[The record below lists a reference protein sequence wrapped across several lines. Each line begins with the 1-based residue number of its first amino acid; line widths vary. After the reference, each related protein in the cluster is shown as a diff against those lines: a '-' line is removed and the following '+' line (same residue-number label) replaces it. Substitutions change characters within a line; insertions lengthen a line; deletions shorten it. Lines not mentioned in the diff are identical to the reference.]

1 MSRSTCSGLLTSS
14 ATRVQHPG
22 RMSAIAPLSSPDL
35 PVARRLEVR
44 RDMMVVEGHALE
56 DVVLAGYAIGRE
68 IGTAPVVVI
77 VGGITASPFPFGD
90 ATTQTEAWWPALLA
104 TDLIDPTQ
112 HTVLSLAWPGNG
124 STWRGLDEGP
134 LPPISALGLADLL
147 AAWLDG
153 IGCTSPVTYAGA
165 SLGGL
170 VGVALAVRHP
180 DRVARLVTISAGL
193 RPDGW
198 GTATRHLQRELVR
211 DGLRTG
217 DVANG
222 MTRAR
227 QLGMLTY
234 RGRDEL
240 DTRFGVLAP
249 ELAQPPVAAYLDHH
263 GQRFA
268 ARFPVRTFLLLSEA
282 IDRARFGTE
291 SGAVRAELAR
301 VTADVLVIGVPGD
314 LLFPFALQHEL
325 YRELQA
331 SGASAALWKLDSEYG
346 HDAFLADQD
355 KLAAVLR
362 DSGFLT
368 KAQPVAPQRF
378 VGVGARPVREIRI
391 GMIGCGTV
399 GHGVLELIE
408 KQKAQLAE
416 RYGVR
421 FRVTHLAVRDIAK
434 ARGALAADIP
444 RTTEPLELIAA
455 PDVDVIVEVAG
466 GDGVESAL
474 TAALAAGKPV
484 VTANK
489 ALLAK
494 KLAALGVL
502 AQRTKTPLLCEA
514 AAAAALPIIRHLSHR
529 ADEVDSLAAI
539 VNGTCNFIITRLE
552 QDELAL
558 DRAIAEAQSL
568 GLAEADPSADIDG
581 HDAAAK
587 LSILAYRAFGA
598 WVPPHELPVRG
609 IGELWP
615 ADCDL
620 AEAMGFRIRLIAHAT
635 RVPTGLT
642 AGVEPVLLPDWH
654 LLASV
659 EEEYNA
665 VYMKT
670 ASSGD
675 LSLFGKG
682 AGALPTASAVLGDL
696 IDLAQDNS
704 VQWPEPRTVAVVPA
718 PARRH
723 YLRVTADPHPGLVRR
738 IDSIVRR
745 AGLTVQNRAARGEPL
760 VTHHG
765 FLLSPSDDATVTSLV
780 ELLRELGRVEQTLWL
795 GVVE

>member
-1 MSRSTCSGLLTSS
+1 
-14 ATRVQHPG
+14 
-22 RMSAIAPLSSPDL
+22 
-35 PVARRLEVR
+35 
-44 RDMMVVEGHALE
+44 MVIEGHALE
-56 DVVLAGYAIGRE
+56 QVELAGYALGPE
-68 IGTAPVVVI
+68 LGTAPIVLV

-90 ATTQTEAWWPALLA
+90 VASGAEAWWPALDA
-104 TDLIDPTQ
+104 PELIDPDRQ
-112 HTVLSLAWPGNG
+112 TVLALCWPGNG
-124 STWRGLDEGP
+124 STWRGFDDGP
-134 LPPISALGLADLL
+134 LPPLSAAGLADLT

-153 IGCTSPVTYAGA
+153 IGVTTPISFVGA

-170 VGVALAVRHP
+170 VGVALAQRHP

-217 DVANG
+217 DVVTG
-222 MTRAR
+222 MVRAR

-249 ELAQPPVAAYLDHH
+249 ELEHPPVAAYLDHH
-263 GQRFA
+263 GRRFA
-268 ARFPVRTFLLLSEA
+268 ERFPVRTFLLLSEA
-282 IDRARFGTE
+282 IDRCQLGDR
-291 SGAVRAELAR
+291 RDLQR
-301 VTADVLVIGVPGD
+301 VTAEVLVVAVPGD

-331 SGASAALWKLDSEYG
+331 AGASAALWKLDSEYG

-355 KLAAVLR
+355 KLAALLR
-362 DSGFLT
+362 DAGAFAT
-368 KAQPVAPQRF
+368 RTPRARF
-378 VGVGARPVREIRI
+378 EGVGARPIREIRI

-399 GHGVLELIE
+399 GHGVLELLARQE
-408 KQKAQLAE
+408 AALAE
-416 RYGVR
+416 RYAVR
-421 FRVTHLAVRDIAK
+421 YRVTKIAVRDADK
-434 ARGALAADIP
+434 PRGPLAAGIP
-444 RTTEPLELIAA
+444 RTTRALDLVADPE
-455 PDVDVIVEVAG
+455 VDVIVEVAG
-466 GDGVESAL
+466 GDAVEPAL
-474 TAALAAGKPV
+474 SAALAAGKPV

-494 KLAALGVL
+494 RLDALAAL
-502 AQRTKTPLLCEA
+502 AQRTETPLLCEA

-529 ADEVDSLAAI
+529 ADEVEALQAI
-539 VNGTCNFIITRLE
+539 VNGTCNYVITRLE
-552 QDELAL
+552 QDELTL
-558 DRAIAEAQSL
+558 DRAIAEAQQL
-568 GLAEADPSADIDG
+568 GLAEADPSADLHG

-587 LSILAYRAFGA
+587 LSILAYRAFGV
-598 WVPPHELPVRG
+598 WVPPDALPVRG

-620 AEAMGFRIRLIAHAT
+620 AESMGFRIRLIAQAA
-635 RVPTGLT
+635 RIGGQL
-642 AGVEPVLLPDWH
+642 AAAVEPVLLPDWH

-704 VQWPEPRTVAVVPA
+704 VQWPAPRAMQIA
-718 PARRH
+718 PQPPRRH
-723 YLRVTADPHPGLVRR
+723 YVRVSAEPHPGLVRR
-738 IDSIVRR
+738 VESIVRR

-765 FLLSPSDDATVTSLV
+765 FLISASDDAQIAGVV
-780 ELLRELGRVEQTLWL
+780 EQLRELGRVEQTLWL
-795 GVVE
+795 GVAE

>member
-1 MSRSTCSGLLTSS
+1 
-14 ATRVQHPG
+14 
-22 RMSAIAPLSSPDL
+22 
-35 PVARRLEVR
+35 
-44 RDMMVVEGHALE
+44 MVIEGHPLE
-56 DVVLAGYAIGRE
+56 DVELAGYALGPE
-68 IGTAPVVVI
+68 LGTAPVVLV

-90 ATTQTEAWWPALLA
+90 AASGADAWWPALDA
-104 TDLIDPTQ
+104 PDLVDLDRQ
-112 HTVLSLAWPGNG
+112 TVLALCWPGNG
-124 STWRGLDEGP
+124 STWRGFEDGA
-134 LPPISALGLADLL
+134 LPPLSAAGLADLV

-153 IGCTSPVTYAGA
+153 IGVVAPISFIGA

-170 VGVALAVRHP
+170 VGVALAQRHP

-211 DGLRTG
+211 DGQRTG
-217 DVANG
+217 DVATG
-222 MTRAR
+222 MVRAR

-249 ELAQPPVAAYLDHH
+249 ELEHPPVAAYLDHH
-263 GQRFA
+263 GKRFA
-268 ARFPVRTFLLLSEA
+268 ERFPVRTFLLLSEA
-282 IDRARFGTE
+282 IDRCQLGDR
-291 SGAVRAELAR
+291 RDLQR
-301 VTADVLVIGVPGD
+301 VTAEVLVVGVPGD

-331 SGASAALWKLDSEYG
+331 AGASAALWKLDSEYG

-355 KLAAVLR
+355 KLAALLR
-362 DSGFLT
+362 DAAAFAT
-368 KAQPVAPQRF
+368 RAPRARF
-378 VGVGARPVREIRI
+378 EGVGARPLREIRI

-399 GHGVLELIE
+399 GHGVLDLLARQE
-408 KQKAQLAE
+408 AQLAE
-416 RYGVR
+416 RYAVR
-421 FRVTHLAVRDIAK
+421 YRVTKIAVRDADK
-434 ARGALAADIP
+434 PRGSLAAGIP
-444 RTTEPLELIAA
+444 RTTRALDLVADPE
-455 PDVDVIVEVAG
+455 VDVIVEVAG
-466 GDGVESAL
+466 GDAL
-474 TAALAAGKPV
+474 EPALRAALAAGKPV

-494 KLAALGVL
+494 RLDALAAL
-502 AQRTKTPLLCEA
+502 AQRTETPLLCEA

-529 ADEVDSLAAI
+529 ADEVEALQAI
-539 VNGTCNFIITRLE
+539 VNGTCNYVITRLE
-552 QDELAL
+552 QDELTL
-558 DRAIAEAQSL
+558 DRAIIEAQQL
-568 GLAEADPSADIDG
+568 GLAEADPSADLEG

-587 LSILAYRAFGA
+587 LSILAYRAFGV
-598 WVPPHELPVRG
+598 WVPPDALPVRG

-620 AEAMGFRIRLIAHAT
+620 AESMGFRIRLIAQAA
-635 RVPTGLT
+635 RTGGQL
-642 AGVEPVLLPDWH
+642 AAAVEPVLLPDWH

-704 VQWPEPRTVAVVPA
+704 VQWPAPRAMAIA
-718 PARRH
+718 PQPPRRH
-723 YLRVTADPHPGLVRR
+723 YVRVSAEPHPGLTRR
-738 IDSIVRR
+738 VDSIVRR

-765 FLLSPSDDATVTSLV
+765 FLISASDDAQIARVV
-780 ELLRELGRVEQTLWL
+780 EQLRELGRVEQTLWL
-795 GVVE
+795 GVAE

>member
-1 MSRSTCSGLLTSS
+1 
-14 ATRVQHPG
+14 
-22 RMSAIAPLSSPDL
+22 MSAIAPLASTV
-35 PVARRLEVR
+35 VAVPRRLEVR
-44 RDMMVVEGHALE
+44 RDAMVVEGHALE
-56 DVVLAGYAIGRE
+56 EVLLAGYALGPE
-68 IGTAPVVVI
+68 LGTAPVVLI
-77 VGGITASPFPFGD
+77 VGGITASPFPFGGPD
-90 ATTQTEAWWPALLA
+90 ADAWWPSLIAA
-104 TDLIDPTQ
+104 DLIDPTR
-112 HTVLSLAWPGNG
+112 HTVLALCWPGNG
-124 STWRGLDEGP
+124 STWRGFDDGA
-134 LPPISALGLADLL
+134 LPPLSALGLADLI

-153 IGCTSPVTYAGA
+153 IGCAQPVIFAGA

-180 DRVARLVTISAGL
+180 ERVAKLLTISAGL

-217 DVANG
+217 DATTG
-222 MTRAR
+222 MIRAR

-240 DTRFGVLAP
+240 DTRFGVLSP
-249 ELAQPPVAAYLDHH
+249 GLEQPPVAAYLDHH

-268 ARFPVRTFLLLSEA
+268 QRFPLRTFLLLSEA
-282 IDRARFGTE
+282 IDRSRFASDAAG
-291 SGAVRAELAR
+291 VRDALAR
-301 VTADVLVIGVPGD
+301 VTADVLVVGVPGD
-314 LLFPFALQHEL
+314 LLFPFPLQNEL

-331 SGASAALWKLDSEYG
+331 AGASASLWKLDSEYG

-355 KLAAVLR
+355 KLAELIR
-362 DSGFLT
+362 DSGFLQ
-368 KAQPVAPQRF
+368 AAEPRPRF
-378 VGVGARPVREIRI
+378 HGVGAKPLREIRI

-399 GHGVLELIE
+399 GNGVLDLLD

-416 RYGVR
+416 RYSVR
-421 FRVTHLAVRDIAK
+421 YRVTRIAVRDATKPRGPLAK
-434 ARGALAADIP
+434 DIP
-444 RTTEPLELIAA
+444 LTTRALDLVADPN
-455 PDVDVIVEVAG
+455 VDVIVEVAG
-466 GDGVESAL
+466 GDAVEPAL

-489 ALLAK
+489 ALLARQ
-494 KLAALGVL
+494 LARLGML
-502 AQRTKTPLLCEA
+502 AQRTETPLLCEA

-529 ADEVDSLAAI
+529 ADEVDALQAI
-539 VNGTCNFIITRLE
+539 VNGTCNFVITRLE
-552 QDELAL
+552 QDELTL

-598 WVPPHELPVRG
+598 WVPPDALPVRG

-620 AEAMGFRIRLIAHAT
+620 AEAMGFRIRLIAQAA
-635 RVPTGLT
+635 RVTGGLT
-642 AGVEPVLLPDWH
+642 AAVEPVLLPDWH

-704 VQWPEPRTVAVVPA
+704 VQWPTPRDIALVPA

-723 YLRVTADPHPGLVRR
+723 YIRVSAEPHPGLTRR
-738 IDSIVRR
+738 VDSIVRR

-760 VTHHG
+760 ITHHG
-765 FLLSPSDDATVTSLV
+765 FLISPSDDATIRGVIDQ
-780 ELLRELGRVEQTLWL
+780 LRELGRVEQTLWL

>member
-1 MSRSTCSGLLTSS
+1 
-14 ATRVQHPG
+14 
-22 RMSAIAPLSSPDL
+22 MSAIAPLPTPL
-35 PVARRLEVR
+35 PSTQRLEVHR
-44 RDMMVVEGHALE
+44 EQMVIEGHALE
-56 DVVLAGYAIGRE
+56 DVTLAGTLLGAPLGS
-68 IGTAPVVVI
+68 APVVLV
-77 VGGITASPFPFGD
+77 VGGITASPYPFGD
-90 ATTQTEAWWPALLA
+90 AATGAEPWWPALESA
-104 TDLIDPTQ
+104 ELIDPARQ
-112 HTVLSLAWPGNG
+112 TVLAFCWPSNG
-124 STWRGLDEGP
+124 STWRDLETGP
-134 LPPISALGLADLL
+134 LPPLSALGLADLV
-147 AAWLDG
+147 AAWLEG
-153 IGCTSPVTYAGA
+153 IGCTQPITYLGA

-170 VGVALAVRHP
+170 VGIALAARHP
-180 DRVARLVTISAGL
+180 ERVARLVTISAGL

-217 DVANG
+217 DVATG
-222 MTRAR
+222 MVRAR

-240 DTRFGVLAP
+240 DTRFGTLAP
-249 ELAQPPVAAYLDHH
+249 GLVHPPVAAYLDHH

-268 ARFPVRTFLLLSEA
+268 ERFPVRTFLLLSEA
-282 IDRARFGTE
+282 IDRCQLTRDD
-291 SGAVRAELAR
+291 LAH
-301 VTADVLVIGVPGD
+301 VTADVLVVGVPGD
-314 LLFPFALQHEL
+314 LLFPYALQVEL

-355 KLAAVLR
+355 KLAALLR
-362 DSGFLT
+362 DSRFFAGAT
-368 KAQPVAPQRF
+368 PRARF
-378 VGVGARPVREIRI
+378 VGLGARPVREIRI

-399 GHGVLELIE
+399 GGGVIELLH
-408 KQKAQLAE
+408 KQQAALAE

-421 FRVTHLAVRDIAK
+421 FTITKLAVRDLTK
-434 ARGALAADIP
+434 PRPPGVEGVP
-444 RTTEPLELIAA
+444 RTTRAEDLVGDPE
-455 PDVDVIVEVAG
+455 VDVIVEVAG
-466 GDGVESAL
+466 GDAVAPAL

-494 KLAALGVL
+494 ELAALGLL
-502 AQRTKTPLLCEA
+502 AQRTETPLLCEA

-529 ADEVDSLAAI
+529 ADEVESLMAI
-539 VNGTCNFIITRLE
+539 VNGTCNYIITRLE
-552 QDELAL
+552 QDELPL
-558 DRAIAEAQSL
+558 DRAVAEAQAL
-568 GLAEADPSADIDG
+568 GLAEADPSADLHG

-598 WVPPHELPVRG
+598 WVPPDELPVRG

-635 RVPTGLT
+635 RQGDALTG
-642 AGVEPVLLPDWH
+642 GVEPLLLPDWH

-665 VYMKT
+665 VYLKT

-682 AGALPTASAVLGDL
+682 AGALPTATAVLGDL

-704 VQWPEPRTVAVVPA
+704 VQWPEPRESEFAPA
-718 PARRH
+718 PPRRH
-723 YLRVTADPHPGLVRR
+723 YLRISAEPHPGLVRR
-738 IDSIVRR
+738 VESLVRR
-745 AGLTVQNRAARGEPL
+745 AGLAVQNRAARGEPL

-765 FLLSPSDDATVTSLV
+765 FLISPSDDATIAALV
-780 ELLRELGRVEQTLWL
+780 EQLRELGRVEQTLWL
-795 GVVE
+795 GVSE

>member
-1 MSRSTCSGLLTSS
+1 
-14 ATRVQHPG
+14 
-22 RMSAIAPLSSPDL
+22 
-35 PVARRLEVR
+35 
-44 RDMMVVEGHALE
+44 MVVEGHALE
-56 DVVLAGYAIGRE
+56 DVVLAGYAHGAAL
-68 IGTAPVVVI
+68 GTAPVFIV
-77 VGGITASPFPFGD
+77 VGGITASPFPFAGED
-90 ATTQTEAWWPALLA
+90 AWWPALA
-104 TDLIDPTQ
+104 APDLIDPTR
-112 HTVLSLAWPGNG
+112 HTVLTLSWPGNG
-124 STWRGLDEGP
+124 STWRGLDDGP
-134 LPPISALGLADLL
+134 LTPLSALGLADLI

-153 IGCTSPVTYAGA
+153 IGCTTPVTFVGA

-170 VGVALAVRHP
+170 VGIALATRHP

-217 DVANG
+217 DVATG
-222 MTRAR
+222 MIRAR

-240 DTRFGVLAP
+240 DTRFGVLLP
-249 ELAQPPVAAYLDHH
+249 ELEHPPVAAYLDHH

-282 IDRARFGTE
+282 IDRCRFQPG
-291 SGAVRAELAR
+291 ELAR
-301 VTADVLVIGVPGD
+301 VTADVIVIGVSGD
-314 LLFPFALQHEL
+314 LLFPFPLQHEL

-331 SGASAALWKLDSEYG
+331 AGASAALWRLDSEFG

-355 KLAAVLR
+355 KLAALLR
-362 DSGFLT
+362 DSAFF
-368 KAQPVAPQRF
+368 AREAPRARYH
-378 VGVGARPVREIRI
+378 GVGARPVREIRI

-399 GHGVLELIE
+399 GGGVLELLAR
-408 KQKAQLAE
+408 QHQALAE
-416 RYGVR
+416 RYAVQ
-421 FRVTHLAVRDIAK
+421 FRVTRLAVRDVAK
-434 ARGALAADIP
+434 SRGALADAIP
-444 RTTEPLELIAA
+444 RTARALDLVAA

-466 GDGVESAL
+466 GDGVEPAL

-494 KLAALGVL
+494 QLARLAVL
-502 AQRTKTPLLCEA
+502 AQRTETPLLCEA

-529 ADEVDSLAAI
+529 ADEVDALEAI
-539 VNGTCNFIITRLE
+539 VNGTCNFVITRLE
-552 QDELAL
+552 QDELPL
-558 DRAIAEAQSL
+558 DRAIAEAQAL
-568 GLAEADPSADIDG
+568 GLAEADPSADLEG

-587 LSILAYRAFGA
+587 LSILTYRAFGA
-598 WVPPHELPVRG
+598 WIPPDALPVRG

-620 AEAMGFRIRLIAHAT
+620 AEAMGFRIRLIAHAA
-635 RVPTGLT
+635 RIGNALT
-642 AGVEPVLLPDWH
+642 AAVEPLLLPDWH

-670 ASSGD
+670 ASAGD

-682 AGALPTASAVLGDL
+682 AGALPTATAVLGDL

-704 VQWPEPRTVAVVPA
+704 VRWPEPRAIELVPA
-718 PARRH
+718 PDRRH
-723 YLRVTADPHPGLVRR
+723 YVRVSAEPHPGLVRR
-738 IDSIVRR
+738 VDSLVRR
-745 AGLTVQNRAARGEPL
+745 AGLVVQNRATRGEPL

-765 FLLSPSDDATVTSLV
+765 FVISASDDATIAELV
-780 ELLRELGRVEQTLWL
+780 ERVRELGRVEQTLWL
-795 GVVE
+795 GVSE

>member
-1 MSRSTCSGLLTSS
+1 MT
-14 ATRVQHPG
+14 ATP
-22 RMSAIAPLSSPDL
+22 AAAPETL
-35 PVARRLEVR
+35 VAPRRLEVHR
-44 RDMMVVEGHALE
+44 EAMTVEGHALE
-56 DVVLAGYAIGRE
+56 GVQLGGYLLGCAL
-68 IGTAPVVVI
+68 GTAPVVIV

-90 ATTQTEAWWPALLA
+90 AANGVEPWWPALCGPELV
-104 TDLIDPTQ
+104 DPARA
-112 HTVLSLAWPGNG
+112 TVLCPCWPGNG
-124 STWRGLDEGP
+124 STWRGFDDGP
-134 LPPISALGLADLL
+134 LPALSALGLADLI

-153 IGCTSPVTYAGA
+153 IGCAAPATFLGA

-170 VGVALAVRHP
+170 VGIAFAARHP
-180 DRVARLVTISAGL
+180 ERCARLITISAGL

-217 DVANG
+217 DVATG
-222 MTRAR
+222 MIRAR

-249 ELAQPPVAAYLDHH
+249 GLEVPPVAQYLDHH

-268 ARFPVRTFLLLSEA
+268 ARFPVRTFLLLSDA
-282 IDRARFGTE
+282 IDRGRFAGDPA
-291 SGAVRAELAR
+291 SVRAELAR
-301 VTADVLVIGVPGD
+301 VTADVLVVGVPGD
-314 LLFPFALQHEL
+314 LLFPYPLQHEL

-331 SGASAALWKLDSEYG
+331 VGAACSLWKLDSEYG

-355 KLAAVLR
+355 RLAALLR
-362 DSGFLT
+362 DAGAFAT
-368 KAQPVAPQRF
+368 AGAPRMRF
-378 VGVGARPVREIRI
+378 EGVGARPVREIRI
-391 GMIGCGTV
+391 GMIGCGVV
-399 GHGVLELIE
+399 GGGVLDL
-408 KQKAQLAE
+408 LARQADAMVE

-421 FRVTHLAVRDIAK
+421 FRVTRIAVRDLGK
-434 ARGALAADIP
+434 ARPARAEGIPFTAA
-444 RTTEPLELIAA
+444 PLELVAD
-455 PDVDVIVEVAG
+455 PEVDVLVEVAG
-466 GDGVESAL
+466 GLAVGPAL

-494 KLAALGVL
+494 KLAELGAL
-502 AQRTKTPLLCEA
+502 AQRTETPLLCEA

-529 ADEVDSLAAI
+529 ADEVDSLLAI
-539 VNGTCNFIITRLE
+539 VNGTCNYILTRLE
-552 QDELAL
+552 QDEWAM
-558 DRAIAEAQSL
+558 DRAIAEAQAL

-598 WVPPHELPVRG
+598 WIPPDAMPVRG
-609 IGELWP
+609 IGELRP

-620 AEAMGFRIRLIAHAT
+620 AEAMGMRIRLVAHAAS
-635 RVPTGLT
+635 
-642 AGVEPVLLPDWH
+642 AGKQGGGALAAAVEPVLLPDWH

-665 VYMKT
+665 VYLRC

-682 AGALPTASAVLGDL
+682 AGALPTATAILGDL
-696 IDLAQDNS
+696 IELAQDNS
-704 VQWPEPRTVAVVPA
+704 VQWPEPRPVAAAPQ

-723 YLRVTADPHPGLVRR
+723 YLRVTAEAHAGLPRR
-738 IDSIVRR
+738 IDSLVRR
-745 AGLTVQNRAARGEPL
+745 AGMSVQNRAALNEPL

-765 FLLSPSDDATVTSLV
+765 FIVSAADDRAMSALV
-780 ELLRELGRVEQTLWL
+780 DQLRELGRVEQTLWL

>member
-1 MSRSTCSGLLTSS
+1 MS
-14 ATRVQHPG
+14 V
-22 RMSAIAPLSSPDL
+22 IAPLTSPAL
-35 PVARRLEVR
+35 PATRRLDVR
-44 RDMMVVEGHALE
+44 RDAMVVEGHALE
-56 DVVLAGYAIGRE
+56 DVQLAGYALGPE
-68 IGTAPVVVI
+68 LGTAPVVVI

-90 ATTQTEAWWPALLA
+90 AATGAEAWWPALSAPELVDI
-104 TDLIDPTQ
+104 TRQ
-112 HTVLSLAWPGNG
+112 TVLSLAWPGNG

-134 LPPISALGLADLL
+134 LPPISALGLADLI

-153 IGCTSPVTYAGA
+153 IGCTTAVTYLGA

-180 DRVARLVTISAGL
+180 DRIARLVTISAGL

-217 DVANG
+217 DVVTG
-222 MTRAR
+222 MARAR

-240 DTRFGVLAP
+240 DTRFGVLGP
-249 ELAQPPVAAYLDHH
+249 ELTQPPVAAYLEHH

-282 IDRARFGTE
+282 IDRCRFGTDAE
-291 SGAVRAELAR
+291 SVRAELAR
-301 VTADVLVIGVPGD
+301 VTAEVLIVGVPGD

-331 SGASAALWKLDSEYG
+331 AGASASLWKLDSEYG

-362 DSGFLT
+362 GAGFLT
-368 KAQPVAPQRF
+368 AQLPEAAARF
-378 VGVGARPVREIRI
+378 LGVGARPVREIRI

-399 GHGVLELIE
+399 GQGVLELLDR
-408 KQKAQLAE
+408 QQVALAE

-421 FRVTHLAVRDIAK
+421 FKVTHIAVRDVAK
-434 ARGALAADIP
+434 QRSALAADIP
-444 RTTEPLELIAA
+444 RTPRTLDLVAA

-466 GDGVESAL
+466 GDALEPTL

-494 KLAALGVL
+494 KLAALAVL
-502 AQRTKTPLLCEA
+502 AQRTETPLLCEGA
-514 AAAAALPIIRHLSHR
+514 AAAAIPIIRHLSHR
-529 ADEVDSLAAI
+529 ADEVESLMAI
-539 VNGTCNFIITRLE
+539 VNGTANYIITRLE
-552 QDELAL
+552 QEELAL
-558 DRAIAEAQSL
+558 DRAIAEAQAL
-568 GLAEADPSADIDG
+568 GLAEANPSADIDG

-598 WVPPHELPVRG
+598 WIPPHELPVRG

-620 AEAMGFRIRLIAHAT
+620 AEAMGFRIRLIAQAE
-635 RVPTGLT
+635 RIGNALS
-642 AGVEPVLLPDWH
+642 ARVEPVLLPDWH

-665 VYMKT
+665 VYLKT
-670 ASSGD
+670 AASGD

-682 AGALPTASAVLGDL
+682 AGALPTASAIVGDL

-704 VQWPEPRTVAVVPA
+704 VQWPEPRSIALAPA
-718 PARRH
+718 PVRRH
-723 YLRVTADPHPGLVRR
+723 YLRVTAEPHPGIVRKV
-738 IDSIVRR
+738 DSFVRR
-745 AGLTVQNRAARGEPL
+745 AGLAVVNRVSRNEPL
-760 VTHHG
+760 VTHYG
-765 FLLSPSDDATVTSLV
+765 FLLSRSDDAPVAALA
-780 ELLRELGRVEQTLWL
+780 EQLRELGRVEQTLWY
-795 GVVE
+795 GVGE

>member
-1 MSRSTCSGLLTSS
+1 MTAPGTH
-14 ATRVQHPG
+14 VQYPG
-22 RMSAIAPLSSPDL
+22 RMSAIAPLPSPTL

-44 RDMMVVEGHALE
+44 RDSMVVEGHALE
-56 DVVLAGYAIGRE
+56 DVVLAGHAIGPE
-68 IGTAPVVVI
+68 LGTAPVVVI

-90 ATTQTEAWWPALLA
+90 ATTGAEPWWPALQA
-104 TDLIDPTQ
+104 PDLIDPTRC
-112 HTVLSLAWPGNG
+112 TVLSFAWPSNG

-134 LPPISALGLADLL
+134 IAQISALGLADLI

-153 IGCTSPVTYAGA
+153 IGCAAPVTYAGA

-170 VGVALAVRHP
+170 VGIALAVRHP
-180 DRVARLVTISAGL
+180 DRVARLLTISAGL

-217 DVANG
+217 DVATG
-222 MTRAR
+222 MARAR

-268 ARFPVRTFLLLSEA
+268 ERFPVRTFLLLSEA
-282 IDRARFGTE
+282 IDRCRFGTDTA
-291 SGAVRAELAR
+291 AVRAELAR
-301 VTADVLVIGVPGD
+301 VTADVLVVGVPGD
-314 LLFPFALQHEL
+314 LLFPFPLQHEL

-331 SGASAALWKLDSEYG
+331 AGASASLWKLDSEYG

-355 KLAAVLR
+355 KLATVLR
-362 DSGFLT
+362 GSGFL
-368 KAQPVAPQRF
+368 ADNQPQARAPF

-399 GHGVLELIE
+399 GNGVLELID
-408 KQKAQLAE
+408 KQCAQLVE

-421 FRVTHLAVRDIAK
+421 FRVTHIAVRDVNK
-434 ARGALAADIP
+434 ARGPLAHGIPLTTRALD
-444 RTTEPLELIAA
+444 LVAA

-466 GDGVESAL
+466 GDAVEPAL

-489 ALLAK
+489 ALLSK

-502 AQRTKTPLLCEA
+502 AQRTGTPLLCEA

-558 DRAIAEAQSL
+558 DRAITEAQSL

-587 LSILAYRAFGA
+587 LSILVYRAFGA

-620 AEAMGFRIRLIAHAT
+620 AESMGFRIRLIAHAA
-635 RVPTGLT
+635 RQGDALT

-682 AGALPTASAVLGDL
+682 AGALPTATAVLGDL

-704 VQWPEPRTVAVVPA
+704 VQWPEPRSVELVPA

-723 YLRVTADPHPGLVRR
+723 YLRVSAEPHPGLVRR
-738 IDSIVRR
+738 VDSIVRR
-745 AGLTVQNRAARGEPL
+745 AGLTVQNRAARSEPL

-765 FLLSPSDDATVTSLV
+765 FLLSPSDDATVAALV
-780 ELLRELGRVEQTLWL
+780 EQLRELGRVEQTLWL
-795 GVVE
+795 GVIAE